1 MVLESNFHIQIK
13 NSLLRPIT
21 FNIKKF
27 DYLNKFFK
35 YTKNKK
41 DIKIQKEQCIE
52 LMNKSKQCIEEIKS
66 YKDNKDNNVY
76 INNIINKYFINNK
89 YDSNFVLSN
98 IYTLYDSMNF
108 IVNNVDFNNNE
119 IIYTSTW

>member
-1 MVLESNFHIQIK
+1 
-13 NSLLRPIT
+13 
-21 FNIKKF
+21 
-27 DYLNKFFK
+27 
-35 YTKNKK
+35 
-41 DIKIQKEQCIE
+41 
-52 LMNKSKQCIEEIKS
+52 MNKSKQCIDEIKS
-66 YKDNKDNNVY
+66 YKDSKDNSVY

-89 YDSNFVLSN
+89 YDSKFVLSN